1 MYLGEQVGSTPDHV
15 SRRRYLRERKGRE
28 EAERL
33 LEAKSRELYEA
44 NQRLTKLAETLETA
58 VHLRTAE
65 LETARVAAEAANE
78 AKSVFLASMSH
89 EIRTPLNGILGMAQA
104 LDDSG
109 LTQAQ
114 HQLVTVLGESGR
126 LLLSIINDVLDIS
139 KIEAGKFDLET
150 VAYSLPELARVM
162 CQHHRVAAEEKGLQF
177 EVTIDDS
184 AKVMAETDPTRLQQ
198 VVGNLLSN
206 AVKFT
211 DSGRV
216 SLHMT
221 LEEARN
227 GKAWLK
233 MTVTDSGP
241 GIAKSQQPRLFQR
254 FSQANTSITRMHGG
268 TGLGLAIS
276 RRICEL
282 MGGSISVKSDAG
294 KGATFVAKVQV
305 VPLKERTPADASL
318 SEVKEVVTLEGL
330 RVLAAEDNKTN
341 QLVLRHM
348 LKKAQVQLTIVP
360 DGKQAIETWSA
371 GAFDMVLMDINMPV
385 MDGLEA
391 TRLIREAERAAMKEA
406 VPIIAVSANAM
417 VHQVAGYLS
426 EGMTGHVS
434 KPVSRAVLVEAMIK
448 ALEEKRSRGADP

>member
-1 MYLGEQVGSTPDHV
+1 MYLGEQVGQAGDGV
-15 SRRRYLRERKGRE
+15 SRRRYMRERKGRE

-33 LEAKSRELYEA
+33 LEGKSRELYEA
-44 NQRLTKLAETLETA
+44 NQRLTKLAETLEIA
-58 VHLRTAE
+58 VHKRTAE
-65 LETARVAAEAANE
+65 LETARVSAEAANE

-104 LDDSG
+104 LNDSG
-109 LTQAQ
+109 LTQEQ
-114 HQLVTVLGESGR
+114 VRLVDVLSESGR

-162 CQHHRVAAEEKGLQF
+162 CQHHRVTAEEKGLRF

-211 DSGRV
+211 EFGSV
-216 SLHMT
+216 SMHMT

-233 MTVTDSGP
+233 ISVRDSGP

-254 FSQANTSITRMHGG
+254 FSQANTSVTRMHGG

-282 MGGSISVKSDAG
+282 MGGTISVKSDAG

-305 VPLKERTPADASL
+305 VPLEERTPVDASL
-318 SEVKEVVTLEGL
+318 SQAKEEISLEGL

-348 LKKAQVQLTIVP
+348 LKKAQVKLTLVA
-360 DGKQAIETWSA
+360 DGKQAVEAW
-371 GAFDMVLMDINMPV
+371 GREDFDIVLMDINMPV

-391 TRLIREAERAAMKEA
+391 TRVIREAESAAMKDA
-406 VPIIAVSANAM
+406 TPIIAVSANAM
-417 VHQVAGYLS
+417 VHQVAGYIS
-426 EGMTGHVS
+426 GGMTGHVA
-434 KPVSRAVLVEAMIK
+434 KPVSRSVLVEAMIK
-448 ALEEKRSRGADP
+448 ALEDKRSRGVEP

>member
-1 MYLGEQVGSTPDHV
+1 MYLGEKVGGTEDGV

-33 LEAKSRELYEA
+33 LEDKSRELYEA
-44 NQRLTKLAETLETA
+44 NMRLTKLAETLETA
-58 VHLRTAE
+58 VHERTAE
-65 LETARVAAEAANE
+65 LEGARVAAEAANE

-104 LDDSG
+104 LSDSG
-109 LTQAQ
+109 LNAEQSK
-114 HQLVTVLGESGR
+114 LVDVLGESGR

-150 VAYSLPELARVM
+150 VPYSLPELARVM
-162 CQHHRVAAEEKGLQF
+162 CQHHRVRAEEKGLGF
-177 EVTIDDS
+177 EVDIDDS

-211 DSGRV
+211 ESGKV
-216 SLHMT
+216 SLRMC
-221 LEEARN
+221 LEETQG
-227 GKAWLK
+227 GKAWLEI
-233 MTVTDSGP
+233 TVSDSGP

-254 FSQANTSITRMHGG
+254 FSQANTSVTRMHGG

-282 MGGSISVKSDAG
+282 MGGTIRVKSDAG
-294 KGATFVAKVQV
+294 KGATFVARVQV
-305 VPLKERTPADASL
+305 VPLKERTPAEASL
-318 SEVKEVVTLEGL
+318 SEAREGINLEGL
-330 RVLAAEDNKTN
+330 KVLAAEDNKTN

-348 LKKAQVQLTIVP
+348 LKKAQVDLTIVP
-360 DGKQAIETWSA
+360 DGKQAVEAWSA
-371 GAFDMVLMDINMPV
+371 GNFDMVLMDINMPV
-385 MDGLEA
+385 MDGMEA
-391 TRLIREAERAAMKEA
+391 TRMIREAERGEMRDAI
-406 VPIIAVSANAM
+406 PIIAVSANAM

-426 EGMTGHVS
+426 EGMSGHVS

-448 ALEEKRSRGADP
+448 ALEEKRSRGSEP